1 MAELMIDIYEYLT
14 YDQIKELYKEEVR
27 RQIRKQFANNRE
39 QYRSRKCVKPSRSLS
54 FATCRTKYMRW
65 RARSFTNEFSGRRA
79 KNDGNA

>member
-14 YDQIKELYKEEVR
+14 YDQIKAIYKEEVR

-39 QYRSRKCVKPSRSLS
+39 QYRSRKCGKPSRSLN

>member
-14 YDQIKELYKEEVR
+14 YDQIKEIYKEEVR

-39 QYRSRKCVKPSRSLS
+39 QYRRRKCGKPSRSLS

>member
-1 MAELMIDIYEYLT
+1 MTELMIDIYEYLT
-14 YDQIKELYKEEVR
+14 YDQIKEIYKEEVR

-39 QYRSRKCVKPSRSLS
+39 QYRSRKCGKPSRSLS